1 MRLTSNIFL
10 LTAKSLNGIAMFM
23 MKAVRA
29 FNSFAVVVMRPG
41 EMADYVKRVYR
52 EENGDHFRGYTESQF
67 VKQGLM
73 PWEEKVINKY
83 VDQKDSFLVLG
94 AGGGR
99 EAIALAKR
107 GFKIVGIDSSELM
120 VRAAK
125 ENAAREGVE
134 VDFQTADLYDLPF
147 PEKSF
152 MYCLLSCGMYSA
164 IPTRGMRIE
173 LFSKLRRL
181 LKDDGLLIIHFI
193 FNPAR
198 RERLIKTKKLIARVF
213 NGNLDYKPGDELIPP
228 MHFLRHFKDK
238 EEIASEAQEGGFSIK
253 ELTIEPYNEGYA
265 ILEKTCPPSL
275 L

>member
-1 MRLTSNIFL
+1 MRLISNIFL
-10 LTAKSLNGIAMFM
+10 FTATSLNGMAMFI

-29 FNSFAVVVMRPG
+29 FNSFAVVMMRPK
-41 EMADYVKRVYR
+41 EMVDYVKRVYDD
-52 EENGDHFRGYTESQF
+52 ENSIHFQAHTEGEF

-73 PWEEKVINKY
+73 RWEETVIDKY
-83 VDQKDSFLVLG
+83 IDKKDSFLVLG

-120 VRAAK
+120 VKAAK
-125 ENAAREGVE
+125 ENAASEGVK
-134 VDFQTADLYDLPF
+134 VDFQTADLYGLPF

-152 MYCLLSCGMYSA
+152 TYCLLSCGMYSA
-164 IPTRGMRIE
+164 IPTRGNRIA
-173 LFSKLRRL
+173 LLSKLKNI
-181 LKDDGLLIIHFI
+181 LKDNGILIIHFL

-198 RERLIKTKKLIARVF
+198 KERLVKTKKFVARVF
-213 NGNLDYKPGDELIPP
+213 KGNLDYKPGDELIPP

-253 ELTIEPYNEGYA
+253 ELSIEPYNEGYA
-265 ILEKTCPPSL
+265 VLEKTIDL
-275 L
+275 EG